1 MPLHSQVGQVRVDLL
16 RPHRA
21 WMFLPMKEDE
31 ALHPLDVAVFRADA
45 VVPRPERR
53 AHAVEELSP
62 FHRWSRGSLG
72 AQAMSNVLHP
82 VAKSLRAGA
91 AFIDPRAH
99 VLREFGVAH
108 RRGRTAI
115 ARIPTPLHQRSLE
128 VIDDAVK
135 TLSAIA
141 QRIFHLPAQLPR

>member
-82 VAKSLRAGA
+82 VAKSLRAAA
-91 AFIDPRAH
+91 AFIDPRAYG
-99 VLREFGVAH
+99 LREFGVAH
-108 RRGRTAI
+108 RWCRTAS
-115 ARIPTPLHQRSLE
+115 AGLPTPHRRRSLA
-128 VIDDAVK
+128 VIEGAVR
-135 TLSAIA
+135 S
-141 QRIFHLPAQLPR
+141 LPAVA